1 MVYVLVKM
9 SSTNGASGGGSGSN
23 KESFDDL
30 FKMIQKLEEKVY
42 WASLRRHGKALPERR
57 DAGFLDFPDNPEL
70 PVLLHGRRMVSASAL
85 IV

>member
-1 MVYVLVKM
+1 M

-30 FKMIQKLEEKVY
+30 FKTIQKLEEKVH

-70 PVLLHGRRMVSASAL
+70 PVLLHGRVVSGSAL